1 MIDPPFAATGG
12 LAGEFRIANIFGQS
26 FAILSRDFLPFVL
39 LTALAT
45 SPNLLVAL
53 AGGVESHLVSSV
65 LAILLGLVLGSLAQ
79 AFVLH
84 GAFQHMMGRE
94 VRAGESLAVALARF
108 FPIIGTS
115 VCVTFAIAFGSL
127 LLILPGITWLM
138 MWWVAVPVCVVE
150 GLGPIHS
157 MRRSRELTRGH
168 RWKLFEIFVLLIIL
182 DVVASSLLGLVVAGV
197 GAIPSAVV
205 TWVWMAVYTAFSAI
219 VAITAYHDLRV
230 LKDGVDTQQ
239 IAAGFAGG

>member
-1 MIDPPFAATGG
+1 VIDPPFAAAGG
-12 LAGEFRIANIFGQS
+12 LPGEFRIANIFGQS

-45 SPNLLVAL
+45 SPNLLVTL
-53 AGGVESHLVSSV
+53 AGGAESHLVRTV

-79 AFVLH
+79 AFVLY

-115 VCVTFAIAFGSL
+115 ICVTCAIAFGSL

-150 GLGPIHS
+150 GLGPIQS
-157 MRRSRELTRGH
+157 TRRSKELTRGH

-182 DVVASSLLGLVVAGV
+182 DVVGSFILRLILAGV
-197 GAIPSAVV
+197 GAVPAAVV

-219 VAITAYHDLRV
+219 VVVTAYHDLRV